1 MNPAHT
7 LSLSVGSSPCD
18 LAHHAADLLKSM
30 TWLRAFRQPVQPDGY
45 RCGAQTNEIEF
56 GLRLLAP
63 VLETL

>member
-30 TWLRAFRQPVQPDGY
+30 TWLRAFRQPVQPDGD
-45 RCGAQTNEIEF
+45 RCRVQTN
-56 GLRLLAP
+56 
-63 VLETL
+63 